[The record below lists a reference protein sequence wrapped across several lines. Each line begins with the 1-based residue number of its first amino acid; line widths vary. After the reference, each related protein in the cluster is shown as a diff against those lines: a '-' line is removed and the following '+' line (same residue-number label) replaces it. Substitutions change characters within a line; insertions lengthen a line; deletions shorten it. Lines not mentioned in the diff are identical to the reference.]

1 MPEIKSREDG
11 PVPGIVYSEIHI
23 PDDSD
28 FGTGTFKTVLKEDI
42 LGKINPI
49 ISSIG
54 NEPDFL
60 LLVTINSAIQEINV
74 NLGRSEKEKP
84 LSRVIFKIPKEVD
97 AKGTHTID
105 VNFSGCEVKEVL
117 LDGEKLELIEKQ

>member
-11 PVPGIVYSEIHI
+11 PVPGIEWSEIHI
-23 PDDSD
+23 PDDSNL
-28 FGTGTFKTVLKEDI
+28 GTGTFKTVLKEEI

-60 LLVTINSAIQEINV
+60 LIVTINSAIEEINV

-84 LSRVIFKIPKEVD
+84 ISRVIFKLPKEID
-97 AKGTHTID
+97 LKISHTID
-105 VNFSGCEVKEVL
+105 THFAGWEVKEVL
-117 LDGEKLELIEKQ
+117 LNGEKLEIIE